1 MLMITISVITS
12 ALTAKIVA
20 TYYFKK
26 VDGYVR
32 SIQHTCLDRELSVLQ
47 KVVLMYLLKQIV
59 IQRRMVARMS

>member
-26 VDGYVR
+26 VDGYVKEMCEMTAKSNEYTLAILHKLHKNSR
-32 SIQHTCLDRELSVLQ
+32 PEE
-47 KVVLMYLLKQIV
+47 
-59 IQRRMVARMS
+59 